1 MLSKLLQCDEDTHT
15 LSKVHDTRPLQ
26 ERNEVRQRPGQEA
39 SLAPPCSNLRSL
51 GSKCTALKKVLVTLF
66 GTFCAPAVIRLSRC
80 DSTPGELCLLAL
92 PRYAPATVWM
102 SAGFVRY
109 WKKWNSCCGKRR
121 HRFWI
126 FDQNSTTASL
136 KYSLDTASASR
147 NIIHLLCYVAGVR
160 TAVFVT
166 VCAQIS

>member
-92 PRYAPATVWM
+92 PRYAPATV
-102 SAGFVRY
+102 
-109 WKKWNSCCGKRR
+109 
-121 HRFWI
+121 
-126 FDQNSTTASL
+126 
-136 KYSLDTASASR
+136 
-147 NIIHLLCYVAGVR
+147 
-160 TAVFVT
+160 
-166 VCAQIS
+166 